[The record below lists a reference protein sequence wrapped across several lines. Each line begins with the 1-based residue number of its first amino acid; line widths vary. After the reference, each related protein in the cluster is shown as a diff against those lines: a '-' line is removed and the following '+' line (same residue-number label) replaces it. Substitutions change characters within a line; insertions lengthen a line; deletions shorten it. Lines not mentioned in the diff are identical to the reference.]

1 MAEEPGAEP
10 PGAKEVAVLQC
21 RGGYVHFLPRV
32 WHRLQLRPPVQRTFC
47 TLHREQAAGLSVLAV
62 TGSKVCLRSDSKTLP
77 SLFAIGCQLV
87 NIANQ

>member
-1 MAEEPGAEP
+1 VAEEPGAEP

-47 TLHREQAAGLSVLAV
+47 TLHREQAAGLSWLSQGRRCACVRIARRYRRY
-62 TGSKVCLRSDSKTLP
+62 LR
-77 SLFAIGCQLV
+77 
-87 NIANQ
+87 

>member
-1 MAEEPGAEP
+1 MAEEPGPES

-47 TLHREQAAGLSVLAV
+47 ALHREQADGLSVLAV
-62 TGSKVCLRSDSKTLP
+62 TGSKVCLRLNSKTLP
-77 SLFAIGCQLV
+77 SSFAMMMMMIFIYV
-87 NIANQ
+87 